1 MKRKISFAGILLI
14 ALSLLLSFVVSA
26 DGEIPEERQLPLLVD
41 DADLLSESEESR
53 LLSKLTSLS
62 EKLRCEIA
70 VVTVDSLGG
79 KSAQA
84 YADDFYDYNGYGYGE
99 GDDGMLFLIS
109 MGEREWAISTYGIGY
124 YALTDDA
131 LDAIENNVISYLS
144 SGHYYEAFSQFADA
158 CDSYVRYYYSSD
170 DVDEDDPWID
180 EITPEPTSPVTHAI
194 VALLISFVISL
205 IVVSTMKSKLKSV
218 RFQSSANAYIVP
230 GSMVLANSNDVF
242 LYSNV
247 VKTRRESSSSSS
259 HSGGGYHSSS
269 SGRSHGGR
277 SGHF

>member
-1 MKRKISFAGILLI
+1 MKRKFGFAAILLI
-14 ALSLLLSFVVSA
+14 VLSFLLSFAVSA
-26 DGEIPEERQLPLLVD
+26 EAEIPEERQLPLLVD
-41 DADLLSESEESR
+41 DADLLSDFEES
-53 LLSKLTSLS
+53 LLLNKLTSLS

-79 KSAQA
+79 KSAQDF
-84 YADDFYDYNGYGYGE
+84 ADDFYDYNGYGYGSD
-99 GDDGMLFLIS
+99 DDGVLFLIS
-109 MGEREWAISTYGIGY
+109 MGEREWAISTYGIGH
-124 YALTDDA
+124 YALTDSA

-144 SGHYYEAFSQFADA
+144 RGDYYEAFSQFADA

-170 DVDEDDPWID
+170 NVDEDDPWIR
-180 EITPEPTSPVTHAI
+180 EITPQPTSPGTHAI
-194 VALLISFVISL
+194 AAFLIAFVISL
-205 IVVSTMKSKLKSV
+205 IVVSVMKSKLKSV
-218 RFQSSANAYIVP
+218 RFQSGAGMYVVP
-230 GSMVLANSNDVF
+230 NSMILSNSNDIF

-259 HSGGGYHSSS
+259 SGGGSHTSS